1 MSVESWDC
9 AFSLTGTDTVAC
21 SFLKANALLVYAV
34 WTSDRFERR
43 QVLDL
48 PGNVRHQEVH
58 RRRIDLRR
66 GQRHRLLVLPI
77 NTPFFFTRLFYG
89 KANGLNT
96 ETDDGTIR
104 KQQQDRKDWREET
117 RGSQGERKGKREE
130 E

>member
-9 AFSLTGTDTVAC
+9 AFGLTGTDTVAC
-21 SFLKANALLVYAV
+21 SFLNANALLVYAV

-66 GQRHRLLVLPI
+66 GQRHRLLVLRI
-77 NTPFFFTRLFYG
+77 DTTFLLHVAILRRL
-89 KANGLNT
+89 
-96 ETDDGTIR
+96 ETSFLLF
-104 KQQQDRKDWREET
+104 
-117 RGSQGERKGKREE
+117 SQK
-130 E
+130 